1 MATPPTITPACPLEL
16 TMENPHRRPDW
27 RWQKAAWRI
36 GTGSRR
42 GERHDDEWTRQ
53 AIRSQKGHRRRACGR
68 KPYRPQPDM
77 DRAFNITRKQ
87 DWFRTELEARILA
100 DQPIGEISSVIG
112 LPDRVISAFEGV
124 FFDVR
129 SRLNVRG
136 WITHDVIGLKPLV
149 PLAPFDVVAAWK
161 LLGFT
166 FGPLTIN
173 ALVAGSD
180 RAELEKNGLRAY
192 WSPGSRLPKELQFL
206 LLARTLPQQGR
217 RALKSLNRFVGIGLC
232 ALSPFVEPPPMTMS
246 LDLSTD
252 LGAAPASWTDEL
264 NAFDRSW
271 ERPVV
276 RAA

>member
-1 MATPPTITPACPLEL
+1 MATPHTITPACPLEL

-206 LLARTLPQQGR
+206 LLARTLPQHGR
-217 RALKSLNRFVGIGLC
+217 RALKSLNRFVGMGLC
-232 ALSPFVEPPPMTMS
+232 ESPPLTEQPPASLS
-246 LDLSTD
+246 LDLSVDIEST
-252 LGAAPASWTDEL
+252 PASWNEELDPPDVSTD
-264 NAFDRSW
+264 ARIGC
-271 ERPVV
+271 
-276 RAA
+276 AA